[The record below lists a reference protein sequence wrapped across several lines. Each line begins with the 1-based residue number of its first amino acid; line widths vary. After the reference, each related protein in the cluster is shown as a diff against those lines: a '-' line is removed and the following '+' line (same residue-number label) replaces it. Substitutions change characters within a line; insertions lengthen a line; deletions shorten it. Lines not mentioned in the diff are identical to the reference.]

1 MQLRSHL
8 GSYRIVLNRQISKD
22 ISESMSRIKMTQNL
36 DSENQQISMPF
47 RAVISR
53 FSRSWISGELLVL
66 PSCCPNGAA
75 SLGSGARL
83 TGKAS
88 AVRTRVLVSLKGSIW
103 KAPQQLTWNPKIDV
117 YIYIHTLYMQ

>member
-1 MQLRSHL
+1 LVYKPQ
-8 GSYRIVLNRQISKD
+8 VLINKTT
-22 ISESMSRIKMTQNL
+22 EFWT
-36 DSENQQISMPF
+36 ENQQISMPF

-53 FSRSWISGELLVL
+53 FRRSWISGELLVL

-75 SLGSGARL
+75 SLGSARL

-117 YIYIHTLYMQ
+117 YIYTVYAIAIAIAVAVAIAI